1 MKLSAANIRS
11 VLDISGPM
19 TMQELAQFFP
29 GTSSRRMS
37 GWIAALR
44 LPKKQ
49 LHIQSWTMEGM
60 GRRYPR
66 PIYALGNKR
75 DAAKPKPVSQ
85 STRMKEYRQRMK
97 VPNIPN
103 SVFAWGQM

>member
-19 TMQELAQFFP
+19 TRQEIAQFFP
-29 GTSSRRMS
+29 GTTSRRMA

-44 LPKKQ
+44 MPTKQ
-49 LHIQSWTMEGM
+49 IYIKEWTLEGM

-66 PIYALGNKR
+66 PIYALGNRR
-75 DAAKPKPVSQ
+75 DAKKPQPVTQ
-85 STRMKEYRQRMK
+85 SARMKEFRRRMK